1 MLGDYCMVLAPN
13 PFLFD
18 LPKLGS
24 LACASICLRFIYLFS
39 VSTNWMVDRPWKVLG
54 GSLAPLE
61 FEDAPLECWELGLL
75 LFSPY

>member
-1 MLGDYCMVLAPN
+1 MVLAPN